1 VSGRSGYLLL
11 RRGGGIW
18 GIANDQV
25 TSLGRE
31 ERGGD
36 DHSRS
41 AGAAYRVGTD
51 AAPLAADEIL
61 GVAADLAVFPPARA
75 VARWWPAGSNGCA
88 VWGGLPVVMVD
99 ARRPPLALRM
109 VGEPATEPAGET
121 GGEPNDGD

>member
-36 DHSRS
+36 DHHARS
-41 AGAAYRVGTD
+41 AAAAYRVGTD

-75 VARWWPAGSNGCA
+75 VARWWPEGSNGCA

-109 VGEPATEPAGET
+109 VGEPVAET